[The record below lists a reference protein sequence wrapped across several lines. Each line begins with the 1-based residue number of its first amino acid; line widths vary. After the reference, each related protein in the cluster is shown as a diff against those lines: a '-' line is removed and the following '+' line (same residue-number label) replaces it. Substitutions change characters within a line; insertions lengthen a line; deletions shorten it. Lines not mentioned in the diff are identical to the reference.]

1 MAKNLSR
8 TVTIY
13 INGKEVQATLKDLR
27 AEVRRLE
34 NEQAKLPIGSQKY
47 VEKSKELARVNT
59 ILREQKE
66 AVGAMASSWDKASVK
81 LTTVANVLQA
91 AQAVMA
97 MGDSAIGSVKDLAKD
112 FAELDDVYAD
122 VMKTT
127 GLTHKE
133 IEALNETF
141 QQMDTRTSR
150 EQLNQL
156 AYEAGKLGINTK
168 ESVEQFVSASDKI
181 NIALGD
187 VLGDGAMVTVGKLAD
202 IYKDSTEQLA
212 SADLEQQMLKIG
224 SAINMLGQSSTANEA
239 YMIEFMK
246 RLGGIA
252 GQAGLSADQILAF
265 SSALDQNGMAV
276 EMSATAFQ
284 KLLQQM
290 IKKPQEFVG
299 AAGVPMEEFKRMLS
313 EDMYGAVMKVLDGM
327 NKQGSLD
334 QLIPI
339 FQDMGL
345 DGARAASVIAS
356 LAGSLD
362 KVREAQAI
370 ANEELDNGTSILN
383 EFNTKNSTAQAEAE
397 KAKKRFQDMRVELGE
412 QLYPVV
418 VHLTKASTV
427 ALKGLSGYLG
437 LWKENKVAA
446 ASLTTALVSLVA
458 IMAKSTLLKAKD
470 AAIMLAQ
477 KPVQAV
483 HNMQLAIQA
492 KNEAKLAAAKEA
504 ERVATLKA
512 RIEEE
517 KAIVAKYASSSA
529 TIEQRLA
536 AFAKNKVMNLEIALT
551 KQEAAAEAA
560 SAAATKA
567 KSAAMAAT
575 PWGTIIAGATTLVF
589 ALAKLIKHSRRFAD
603 ETRAL
608 NKEVAQES
616 TEANYLFGKLE
627 TLEEGTEEYNKA
639 LKQLNDMYPDILAK
653 YQDENGKLIDLAAA
667 RQAVIDKIR
676 EEIVERRRLDTLS
689 DIEGDLQ
696 DKLGKYQE
704 RLNKVVKS
712 QKQYNDIM
720 AAFNSGNITK
730 AMQLAETAGSRATA
744 LVFKMDMAR
753 RDAEKEI
760 KRYEDVY
767 GPVAPASSSTS
778 TPTTTTTN
786 TSPNNETP
794 TVIPDPAPA
803 DKKVDNWKQVMER
816 AQRLI
821 DEYRNKTATGV
832 AQLTSEIDA
841 KTSEMVKDIE
851 ESVGGSASDKQSLI
865 GQLQAAGEALKQSKV
880 ADYLAS
886 MEQKMADMQNSGETN
901 QYMKQVTDASAE
913 LAKGLAAVDEQ
924 MAQLQLDR
932 DAVADD
938 SDEAKRIDALIAR
951 YNALK
956 KEMQDVAY
964 LAVDLSVD
972 TSDFALT
979 GDTFADFKQYNELTA
994 SINQAREAATLLL
1007 KKTTD
1012 PAQREELEAMLEDYD
1027 LQQQNIDAII
1037 EGVDEF
1043 NEKAQRSKAFDKLID
1058 RIKTFSDYALDAF
1071 SSIVDILDNISDSEL
1086 KEAQKSKEQQEQLL
1100 DEQLSNQLISQEDYD
1115 KKKESL
1121 DKEYDEKEKQIK
1133 LEQWRREKALNISQA
1148 VMKGALAVLDILAK
1162 NAGIP
1167 LLAGALIAATAAT
1180 TALQIG
1186 AIASEP
1192 APYAKGGYTKEPTI
1206 LVGEDGQEWVA
1217 PNRFLSDPVTAP
1229 VISALEAYRRDP
1241 SATVN
1246 MAAVEGVG
1254 QSRRQSA
1261 DMTAALYARVSQ
1273 LAAYME
1279 DPANRQAVISRKT
1292 MEVFDINENFL
1303 RQQARL

>member
-13 INGKEVQATLKDLR
+13 INGKEVTATLKDLR

-47 VEKSKELARVNT
+47 IEKSKELARVNS

-97 MGDSAIGSVKDLAKD
+97 MGDAAIGSVKDLARD

-122 VMKTT
+122 VIKTT

-133 IEALNETF
+133 VEALNDSF

-202 IYKDSTEQLA
+202 IYKSSTEQLA

-290 IKKPQEFVG
+290 IKKPQEFVA

-370 ANEELDNGTSILN
+370 ANEELNNGASIIS

-427 ALKGLSGYLG
+427 ALKGLSGYLN

-446 ASLTTALVSLVA
+446 ASLTTALVALVA
-458 IMAKSTLLKAKD
+458 IMAKNTLLKAKD
-470 AAIMLAQ
+470 TAIMLAQ

-483 HNMQLAIQA
+483 HNMQLALQA
-492 KNEAKLAAAKEA
+492 KNETKLAAAKEA

-517 KAIVAKYASSSA
+517 KTIVAKYASSTA
-529 TIEQRLA
+529 TIEQQLA

-551 KQEAAAEAA
+551 KQEAAAEVA

-575 PWGTIIAGATTLVF
+575 PWGAIIAGATALVF
-589 ALAKLIKHSRRFAD
+589 ALSKLIKHSRRFAD

-627 TLEEGTEEYNKA
+627 TLEEGTDDYNKA
-639 LKQLNDMYPDILAK
+639 LKQLNDMYPDILSK
-653 YQDENGKLIDLAAA
+653 YTDENGKLIDLAAA

-676 EEIVERRRLDTLS
+676 EEIIERRRLDTLS

-704 RLNKVVKS
+704 KLHKVVKS

-760 KRYEDVY
+760 MRYEEVY
-767 GPVAPASSSTS
+767 GPAAPASSSSSPAKTTS
-778 TPTTTTTN
+778 TSS
-786 TSPNNETP
+786 TSETA
-794 TVIPDPAPA
+794 VDSGVPDAGKA
-803 DKKVDNWKQVMER
+803 DKQVDKWKQVMER
-816 AQRLI
+816 AQRLL
-821 DEYRNKTATGV
+821 DEYKNKTATGV
-832 AQLTSEIDA
+832 AQLTTEIDA
-841 KTSEMVKDIE
+841 KTAEMVKDIE
-851 ESVGGSASDKQSLI
+851 ESVGGSASEKQSLI
-865 GQLQAAGEALKQSKV
+865 GQIQAAGEALKQSKV
-880 ADYLAS
+880 ADYLAA
-886 MEQKMADMQNSGETN
+886 MEQKMADMTKAGETN

-938 SDEAKRIDALIAR
+938 SEEAKRIDALISR

-956 KEMQDVAY
+956 KEMQAVAY

-979 GDTFADFKQYNELTA
+979 GDTFADYKKYNELTT

-1007 KKTTD
+1007 EKTTD
-1012 PAQREELEAMLEDYD
+1012 PAQREELEALMEDYD

-1037 EGVDEF
+1037 TGIDTF
-1043 NEKAQRSKAFDKLID
+1043 NDKLERSKAFDKLID
-1058 RIKTFSDYALDAF
+1058 RIKTFSDYALEAF
-1071 SSIVDILDNISDSEL
+1071 GSINDILDNISDREL
-1086 KEAQKSKEQQEQLL
+1086 KEAEQNKEEREAAL
-1100 DEQLSNQLISQEDYD
+1100 DEQLDHHLISQERYEAA
-1115 KKKESL
+1115 KNKIEA
-1121 DKEYDEKEKQIK
+1121 EYAEKEKEVK
-1133 LEQWRREKALNISQA
+1133 LEQWRREKALNTSQA
-1148 VMKGALAVLDILAK
+1148 GQKGALAIMDILAK
-1162 NAGIP
+1162 NAGNP
-1167 LLAGALIAATAAT
+1167 LLSGILVAATAAT

-1186 AIASEP
+1186 SILSEP

-1206 LVGEDGQEWVA
+1206 LVGERGQEWVA
-1217 PNRFLSDPVTAP
+1217 PNRMLTDPVTAP

-1241 SATVN
+1241 QSVVN
-1246 MAAVEGVG
+1246 MTAVGTAG
-1254 QSRRQSA
+1254 QSRRQSEEL
-1261 DMTAALYARVSQ
+1261 TAALYAKVSE
-1273 LAAYME
+1273 LSDYLS
-1279 DPANRQAVISRKT
+1279 DPNNRRAVISRRA
-1292 MEVFDINENFL
+1292 METFDANETFL
-1303 RQQARL
+1303 RNQAKI